1 MKKAFIY
8 IASFM
13 GLGIIVFGFV
23 DLFLD
28 AAIREQDF
36 NDAIRLARCERMD
49 EHTRAYMKGYCK

>member
-1 MKKAFIY
+1 MRFAQSVVICAVLAITFY
-8 IASFM
+8 Y
-13 GLGIIVFGFV
+13 GVNLV
-23 DLFLD
+23 LD